1 MRRPAAPGGNCV
13 RHAVAFT
20 ARGAIHA
27 AGIGIICAMI
37 LSIAEHHAGP
47 PADAAHRA
55 NVANC
60 HSVHHVDEHG
70 AVDSGESMRRDVSRC
85 SGCALRNLCLPPELS
100 SDDIEQF
107 HQVASMKRLVRRG
120 DVLYRC
126 DDPFRNIFA
135 IKTGSFKTVM
145 VLRDGREQVTGF
157 YLPGDALGLDGVCS
171 DRHRWDAVALE
182 DSLVCTVSFARLEA
196 FCHRQPAMQRHL
208 HRMLSGEIV
217 RESGLNVWLGTM
229 NAAERVAAFL
239 LNLSKRFAARGY
251 SPNEFQL
258 RMTRAEMGSYLGLKL
273 ETVSRILSGFSRAG
287 LVDTQGR
294 NIRILNAAAL
304 AAV

>member
-1 MRRPAAPGGNCV
+1 MTGGNRM

-60 HSVHHVDEHG
+60 HSVHHVDEHV
-70 AVDSGESMRRDVSRC
+70 AVNSGESMRRDVSRC

-182 DSLVCTVSFARLEA
+182 DSLVCTVSFVRLEA

-239 LNLSKRFAARGY
+239 LNLSKRFAVRGY

-294 NIRILNAAAL
+294 NIRILNATAL

>member
-1 MRRPAAPGGNCV
+1 M
-13 RHAVAFT
+13 AF
-20 ARGAIHA
+20 
-27 AGIGIICAMI
+27 
-37 LSIAEHHAGP
+37 SIVEHNVVSGV
-47 PADAAHRA
+47 DTIHRA
-55 NVANC
+55 NVAVC
-60 HSVHHVDEHG
+60 RSLRHRDDRVRVD
-70 AVDSGESMRRDVSRC
+70 ALESMQRDVSRC

-100 SDDIEQF
+100 SDDIERFQ
-107 HQVASMKRLVRRG
+107 HVVSMKRSVRRG

-126 DDPFRNIFA
+126 EDRFRNIFA

-157 YLPGDALGLDGVCS
+157 YLPGDAIGLEGVCS
-171 DRHRWDAVALE
+171 DSHRWDAVALE
-182 DSLVCTVSFARLEA
+182 DSVVCTVPFAQLEA
-196 FCHRQPAMQRHL
+196 FCHQRPVMQRHL

-217 RESGLNVWLGTM
+217 RESGLTVWLGTM
-229 NAAERVAAFL
+229 SAAQRVAAFL

-258 RMTRAEMGSYLGLKL
+258 RMTRAEIGSYLGLKL
-273 ETVSRILSGFSRAG
+273 ETVSRILSAFNRTG

-294 NIRILNAAAL
+294 NIRIVDSAAL